1 MNRQFKVNGIEG
13 IETHIEILNET
24 EGGYE
29 TRVTS
34 TAATGIRESFEFIT
48 DELLE
53 SCLRTGYIVAVEV
66 PAYVHAAL
74 TA

>member
-1 MNRQFKVNGIEG
+1 MNRQFRVKGIEG
-13 IETHIEILNET
+13 VETHIEILNEA

-34 TAATGIRESFEFIT
+34 TTATGIRESFEFIT

-53 SCLRTGYIVAVEV
+53 SCLRTEYLEPVEV

>member
-1 MNRQFKVNGIEG
+1 MNRQFRVVGIEG
-13 IETHIEILNET
+13 IDTRIEILNEAN
-24 EGGYE
+24 GGYE

-34 TAATGIRESFEFIT
+34 TSATGIRESFEFIT
-48 DELLE
+48 DELLD

-74 TA
+74 SA